1 MFFIDSNG
9 IRHTFTNHEMLDNW
23 QRANEN
29 NLQLL
34 EIEFL
39 KGFHRAFQLQE
50 VYHQNSPPT
59 QEQMEKCIIGNP
71 TH

>member
-29 NLQLL
+29 NLQEL
-34 EIEFL
+34 ETEFL

-50 VYHQNSPPT
+50 VYYRGIIPT
-59 QEQMEKCIIGNP
+59 QPIEPCIFGNP
-71 TH
+71 TY